1 MKSPKGLDFIYLY
14 LMDFKEYLT
23 NKKID
28 SDAYKASEPDQWVAF
43 ATIFEQM
50 HPKSFTLQKL
60 NLING
65 IRRQF
70 PHTERLVEKDQVK
83 PKVARPMMKPKT
95 QPTTKISSDAS
106 KKPIIKPKISA
117 DKPKMAKPV
126 LKPKMGKPKMITDQ
140 PEENKKEV
148 KPKPVMKPK
157 MVRPVMKP
165 KPKDPTE

>member
-1 MKSPKGLDFIYLY
+1 MS
-14 LMDFKEYLT
+14 FKEYLT

-28 SDAYKASEPDQWVAF
+28 ADAYKASEPDQWLAF

-70 PHTERLVEKDQVK
+70 PYKEEVVGKEQVK
-83 PKVARPMMKPKT
+83 PKTARPMMKPKAPST
-95 QPTTKISSDAS
+95 GDGVADAM
-106 KKPIIKPKISA
+106 KKPIIKPKTSA
-117 DKPKMAKPV
+117 AKPN
-126 LKPKMGKPKMITDQ
+126 MGKPVMKPKVGKPVMKPKIAMDQ
-140 PEENKKEV
+140 TEAKKEQV

-157 MVRPVMKP
+157 MARPVIKP
-165 KPKDPTE
+165 KPKNPSE

>member
-1 MKSPKGLDFIYLY
+1 LKSPKGLDFIYLY
-14 LMDFKEYLT
+14 LMDFKEYLA

-28 SDAYKASEPDQWVAF
+28 SDAYKASEPDQWEAF

-70 PHTERLVEKDQVK
+70 PYAEEAVERDQVK
-83 PKVARPMMKPKT
+83 PKMARPMMKPKT
-95 QPTTKISSDAS
+95 PISTDTS
-106 KKPIIKPKISA
+106 KKPVIRPNVSPA
-117 DKPKMAKPV
+117 KPKMAKPV
-126 LKPKMGKPKMITDQ
+126 VKPKMSKPVMKPKMRTDQ
-140 PEENKKEV
+140 TEENKKEV

-157 MVRPVMKP
+157 MARPVIKP